1 MGLQA
6 TNAGIDF
13 QQRVSAFMMIL
24 MEFGIEVS
32 KVLRID
38 YANEKIDKIDFEA
51 CESIDDLVLTLES
64 GRRIF
69 FQMKR
74 TISLSDDSG
83 SEFYKVCKQFVEQNI
98 KNRTSD
104 IAYVLMT
111 RSESSSIVVHKLRRV
126 LDGIRLSK
134 DLSIVSSLNAD
145 EKTAFEKFSANIK
158 NIYKEQTG
166 EIITEQALLSICL
179 KTYVET
185 LDIETGESF
194 EKNIFLM
201 LYGKLQIEPVT
212 FWEGLIARAVDYGA
226 KRRSVSAESLKSF
239 FDNYTLKDEDGQKLS
254 VIDTI
259 SEWKRELTEQDIRF
273 DNVVCKP
280 NEKTQ
285 KAFGIASNTILVV
298 ELYRFEDSEKRNY
311 KYVSPNMLFLQNG
324 MELEVLYRS
333 SSKDRCIDYLNTKS
347 IGDDYEIIFMP
358 ANKNGVSSAPTAAE
372 TMHKSLILKSF
383 EENSS
388 SCNCINCGKAITDKM
403 AYLIE
408 IDNSEASCI
417 AGFAHIE
424 CPRPIDRIIGTGFL
438 KISDEMLGLNKFD
451 INKWIKLVSKGKT
464 AWESMKYVNTP
475 GKIMAVNDFDVF
487 EDGNYCI
494 CNKLDNGDRHYITKR
509 GKIDRFGKKMAEKIL
524 NDFNVQMEAA
534 RKTGDSLGYSGESM
548 SFCSKKQCEEQFPTE
563 KFIKIVD
570 TSIEPYNKTIA
581 SIYNDSYTFYAP
593 IIYFSV
599 DGEPLILN
607 NGIFPLISDPLLAS
621 KCIENWK
628 HHGNEIKDFEMCIIE
643 SDDEFILKTSRLI
656 MQQIR
661 PFVNPMIVS
670 DDKIPLGVPIYMQW
684 EIEAQAKNV
693 PIIEL

>member
-24 MEFGIEVS
+24 MEFGIDVS

-38 YANEKIDKIDFEA
+38 NANEKIEKIDFEA

-64 GRRIF
+64 GKRIF

-111 RSESSSIVVHKLRRV
+111 RSEASNIVVHKLRRV
-126 LDGIRLSK
+126 LDGVRLSQSF
-134 DLSIVSSLNAD
+134 DFISSLNAD
-145 EKTAFEKFSANIK
+145 EKIAFEKFSSNVKKIF
-158 NIYKEQTG
+158 KELTG
-166 EIITEQALLSICL
+166 ETISEHALLALCL

-201 LYGKLQIEPVT
+201 LYGKLQIDPVT

-239 FDNYTLKDEDGQKLS
+239 FDNYKKKPKTEKKIS
-254 VIDTI
+254 AIDAI
-259 SEWKRELTEQDIRF
+259 SEWKRELSERDIRF
-273 DNVVCKP
+273 DNVVCRP

-285 KAFGIASNTILVV
+285 KEFNMGTNTILVV
-298 ELYRFEDSEKRNY
+298 ELYRFDESEKRNY
-311 KYVSPNMLFLQNG
+311 RYVSPNMLFLQNG

-333 SSKDRCIDYLNTKS
+333 STKERCVEYLNTQS
-347 IGDDYEIIFMP
+347 LEDNTEIILMP
-358 ANKNGVSSAPTAAE
+358 ANKSGDGPTAVE
-372 TMHKSLILKSF
+372 TMHTSLILKSF
-383 EENSS
+383 EENSRT
-388 SCNCINCGKAITDKM
+388 CNCINCGKAITDKK
-403 AYLIE
+403 AYLVE

-417 AGFAHIE
+417 AGLAHIE
-424 CPRPIDRIIGTGFL
+424 CPRPIDRIIGASFL

-451 INKWIKLVSKGKT
+451 INKWIKLASKGKT
-464 AWESMKYVNTP
+464 AWESMKYLNAP
-475 GKIMAVNDFDVF
+475 SKIMVVNDFDVF

-494 CNKLDNGDRHYITKR
+494 CNRLDNGDKHYITKR

-524 NDFNVQMEAA
+524 SDFIIQMEKEHKA
-534 RKTGDSLGYSGESM
+534 GGCLGYSSESM
-548 SFCSKKQCEEQFPTE
+548 SFCSDKQCKEEFPAE
-563 KFIKIVD
+563 GFLKIVD
-570 TSIEPYNKTIA
+570 TSIEPYNKIIA

-593 IIYFSV
+593 IIYYSI

-607 NGIFPLISDPLLAS
+607 NGIFPLVSDPLLAS
-621 KCIENWK
+621 MCLDNWK
-628 HHGNEIKDFEMCIIE
+628 NHGNEINDFEMCIIE
-643 SDDEFILKTSRLI
+643 NDNEFILKISRLI
-656 MQQIR
+656 MQRIR
-661 PFVNPMIVS
+661 PFVNPMIVA
-670 DDKIPLGVPIYMQW
+670 DDKMPLGIPIYMQW

-693 PIIEL
+693 PIIDL